1 MPGHD
6 LVDAL
11 GQLKVAVPKLLADL
25 RLAYDEVYVSGTP
38 RRLVVLVKGLAPMQ
52 ADEETVV
59 KGPPADRAF
68 DASGAAT
75 PAAVGFARKYGLP
88 VEALE
93 VRQEGAARYVYAVV
107 RREGRPTPEVLAET
121 LAGLV
126 AGIKIGKTMRWNAS
140 GVAFSRPIRWF
151 VSLLGETVIPFEYAG
166 LTAGR
171 TTYGPRAEGSP
182 ELEIAGADAYL
193 PLVAAHHI
201 IVDRDARQAAIKAQ
215 VAALAAEV
223 GGAIPHDPGLLDEV
237 TDLVEQPTAIRGNFA
252 EEFLRLPK
260 DVLITVMKK
269 HQRYFPVVGNKET
282 RKQGNG
288 DGGPLVSLSTD
299 LLLTSSR
306 CATAAPNTPRSCRP
320 ATKV

>member
-1 MPGHD
+1 MCTCRGRRGGWSCWSKGWRRCRPTRRR
-6 LVDAL
+6 
-11 GQLKVAVPKLLADL
+11 GQGPLAD
-25 RLAYDEVYVSGTP
+25 RG
-38 RRLVVLVKGLAPMQ
+38 
-52 ADEETVV
+52 
-59 KGPPADRAF
+59 F

-107 RREGRPTPEVLAET
+107 RREGRPTPEVLAES

-182 ELEIAGADAYL
+182 ELEIAAADAYL

-201 IVDRDARQAAIKAQ
+201 IVDRDTRQAAIRAQ

-252 EEFLRLPK
+252 EAFLRLPK
-260 DVLITVMKK
+260 EVLITVMKK
-269 HQRYFPVVGNKET
+269 HQRYFPIVGNKET
-282 RKQGNG
+282 RKQGRG
-288 DGGPLVSLSTD
+288 TAGQLFPC
-299 LLLTSSR
+299 LLIYFLTSSR
-306 CATAAPNTPRSCRP
+306 CATAAPNTPRLCRP
-320 ATKV
+320 ATRA

>member
-11 GQLKVAVPKLLADL
+11 SQLKVAVPKLLADL
-25 RLAYDEVYVSGTP
+25 RLAHDEVYVSADA
-38 RRLVVLVKGLAPMQ
+38 AP
-52 ADEETVV
+52 A
-59 KGPPADRAF
+59 GR
-68 DASGAAT
+68 
-75 PAAVGFARKYGLP
+75 VG
-88 VEALE
+88 EALGADARRTRRRWSRARRPI
-93 VRQEGAARYVYAVV
+93 VRSTPTARQRRRPWAL
-107 RREGRPTPEVLAET
+107 RASTGCPWRRWRCGRKAPRATSTRSCGREGRPTPEVLAEA

-193 PLVAAHHI
+193 PLIAAHHI

-223 GGAIPHDPGLLDEV
+223 GGVIPHDPGLLDEV

-252 EEFLRLPK
+252 EEYPAPAERRADHGDEEAPAVLP
-260 DVLITVMKK
+260 
-269 HQRYFPVVGNKET
+269 
-282 RKQGNG
+282 
-288 DGGPLVSLSTD
+288 GGRCRGQTACP
-299 LLLTSSR
+299 TSSR

-320 ATKV
+320 ATRA